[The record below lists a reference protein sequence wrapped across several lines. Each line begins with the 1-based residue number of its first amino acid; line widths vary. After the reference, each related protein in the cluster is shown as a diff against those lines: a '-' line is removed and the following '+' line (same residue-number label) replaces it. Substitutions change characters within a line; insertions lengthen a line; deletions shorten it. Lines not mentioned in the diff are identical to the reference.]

1 MQIEGRSRLVEI
13 SANTVILKG
22 QHKTKF
28 KVNESDALIVVD
40 VQVDFCPRGRVP
52 VPGGDRIIPV
62 LNLYIDL
69 FESARARVFATRDW
83 HPPNHVSFK
92 ERGGPWPP
100 HCVQGSDGA
109 RFHPDLRLPEDVRVI
124 SKATDPD
131 RESYSGFDGTELD
144 ADLRKA
150 GVRRVFVGGL
160 ATDYCVKNTVL
171 DGLRLGFEV
180 VLLVDATK
188 GIDRVSGD
196 SERAVREMLNKGAK
210 TATFPDL
217 SVD

>member
-1 MQIEGRSRLVEI
+1 MVEI
-13 SANTVILKG
+13 SADAVLLKG
-22 QHKTKF
+22 QHKIEF

-40 VQVDFCPRGRVP
+40 VQVDFCPGGRLP
-52 VPGGDRIIPV
+52 VPGGGRIIPV
-62 LNLYIDL
+62 LNWYVDL
-69 FESARARVFATRDW
+69 FKGVRARVFATRDW

-171 DGLRLGFEV
+171 DGLRLGFDV

-188 GIDRVSGD
+188 GIDRISGD

-210 TATFPDL
+210 TVTFSEL
-217 SVD
+217 SAD

>member
-1 MQIEGRSRLVEI
+1 MGEI
-13 SANTVILKG
+13 SGNTVLLEGKR
-22 QHKTKF
+22 KTKV
-28 KVNESDALIVVD
+28 KVNDSDALIVVD
-40 VQVDFCPRGRVP
+40 IQVDFCPGGRLP
-52 VPGGDRIIPV
+52 VPGGDGIIPV
-62 LNLYIDL
+62 LNQYIDL
-69 FESARARVFATRDW
+69 FRRVRARVFATRDW

-100 HCVQGSDGA
+100 HCVRGSDGA
-109 RFHPDLRLPEDVRVI
+109 SFHPDLRLPEDVGVI

-171 DGLRLGFEV
+171 DGLRLGFDV

-188 GIDRVSGD
+188 GIDRISGD

-210 TATFPDL
+210 TATFSDL
-217 SVD
+217 SVA

>member
-1 MQIEGRSRLVEI
+1 MGEI
-13 SANTVILKG
+13 SGNTALLEE
-22 QHKTKF
+22 QHKTRF

-40 VQVDFCPRGRVP
+40 VQVDFCPGGRLP
-52 VPGGDRIIPV
+52 VPDGDKIIPV
-62 LNLYIDL
+62 LNQFIDL
-69 FESARARVFATRDW
+69 FERARARVFATRDW
-83 HPPNHVSFK
+83 HPPNHVSFM

-100 HCVQGSDGA
+100 HRVQRSDGA
-109 RFHPDLRLPEDVRVI
+109 RFHADLRLPEDVRVI

-171 DGLRLGFEV
+171 DGLRLGFDV
-180 VLLVDATK
+180 VLLIDATK
-188 GIDRVSGD
+188 GIDRISGD
-196 SERAVREMLNKGAK
+196 SERAVREMLNKGAR
-210 TATFPDL
+210 TATFSD
-217 SVD
+217 SHA

>member
-1 MQIEGRSRLVEI
+1 VS
-13 SANTVILKG
+13 KG
-22 QHKTKF
+22 
-28 KVNESDALIVVD
+28 DALIVVD
-40 VQVDFCPRGRVP
+40 LQVDFCPEGLLP

-62 LNLYIDL
+62 LNQYIDL
-69 FESARARVFATRDW
+69 FKRARARVFATRDW
-83 HPPNHVSFK
+83 HPLNHVSFK

-109 RFHPDLRLPEDVRVI
+109 RFHPDLRLPEDLTVI

-144 ADLRKA
+144 ADLRKM

-171 DGLRLGFEV
+171 DGLRLGLEV

-188 GIDRVSGD
+188 GIDRISGD
-196 SERAVREMLNKGAK
+196 SERAIDEMLNKGAK
-210 TATFPDL
+210 TATFSDL
-217 SVD
+217 SAA

>member
-1 MQIEGRSRLVEI
+1 MVEI
-13 SANTVILKG
+13 SAKTVLLG
-22 QHKTKF
+22 MQRKTKF
-28 KVNESDALIVVD
+28 KVDESDALIIVD
-40 VQVDFCPRGRVP
+40 VQVDFCPRGRLP
-52 VPGGDRIIPV
+52 VPHGDRIIPV
-62 LNLYIDL
+62 LNRYIEF
-69 FESARARVFATRDW
+69 FELVRAGVFATRDW
-83 HPPNHVSFK
+83 HPPNHISFE

-100 HCVQGSDGA
+100 HCVQDSDGA
-109 RFHPDLRLPEDVRVI
+109 RFHPDLRLPEDLIVI
-124 SKATDPD
+124 SKATDQE

-144 ADLRKA
+144 ADLRKT

-196 SERAVREMLNKGAK
+196 SERAIREMINKGAK
-210 TATFPDL
+210 TATFSEL
-217 SVD
+217 SVV